1 MEPAS
6 KLWKQSAGRRH
17 GQAVGMVVR
26 RPSYLQKVP
35 KPLEDKGKILSGL
48 IFLNICGIVPIL
60 IFLQNEEEKHFLIQF
75 NLQITNVLLVFVCLF
90 FHEKH
95 QFGSCIVS
103 KVN

>member
-48 IFLNICGIVPIL
+48 IFFLNVCGIVPIL

-75 NLQITNVLLVFVCLF
+75 KFQITNVLLVFLFCLF
-90 FHEKH
+90 VF
-95 QFGSCIVS
+95 S
-103 KVN
+103 

>member
-48 IFLNICGIVPIL
+48 IFFRIYV
-60 IFLQNEEEKHFLIQF
+60 E
-75 NLQITNVLLVFVCLF
+75 
-90 FHEKH
+90 
-95 QFGSCIVS
+95 
-103 KVN
+103 

>member
-1 MEPAS
+1 MEEKIRVEVGEAAEEVEEEEGEYREVLTQKILLEWFTHVILHLERILMEPAS

-48 IFLNICGIVPIL
+48 IFFKIYV
-60 IFLQNEEEKHFLIQF
+60 E
-75 NLQITNVLLVFVCLF
+75 
-90 FHEKH
+90 
-95 QFGSCIVS
+95 
-103 KVN
+103 